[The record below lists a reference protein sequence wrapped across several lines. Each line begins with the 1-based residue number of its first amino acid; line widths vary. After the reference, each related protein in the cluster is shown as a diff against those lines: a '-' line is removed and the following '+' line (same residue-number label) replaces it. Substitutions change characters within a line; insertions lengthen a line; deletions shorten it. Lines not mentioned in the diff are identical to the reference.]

1 MTLGPA
7 PSTGVGGRGLGGLG
21 LMVAALPAGLILA
34 VGLRIGPGIEDA
46 VIVLGVLIVALGRDT
61 IARGQRITREP
72 YVFLVNLMGVAAD
85 PAFGAIAVEIVM
97 ARRAAMLL
105 AMRPPARS
113 PSI

>member
-1 MTLGPA
+1 M
-7 PSTGVGGRGLGGLG
+7 
-21 LMVAALPAGLILA
+21 
-34 VGLRIGPGIEDA
+34 EF
-46 VIVLGVLIVALGRDT
+46 GVLIIVLGRDT
-61 IARGQRITREP
+61 IARGKRITREP

-97 ARRAAMLL
+97 ARRAAMLF

>member
-1 MTLGPA
+1 MTLDPA
-7 PSTGVGGRGLGGLG
+7 PSSDAGGLG
-21 LMVAALPAGLILA
+21 LTVAALPHGRILA
-34 VGLRIGPGIEDA
+34 VVLRIGPGVEDA
-46 VIVLGVLIVALGRDT
+46 VIVLGVLIIVLGRDT
-61 IARGQRITREP
+61 IAHGQRITREP

-97 ARRAAMLL
+97 ARRAAMLF

>member
-1 MTLGPA
+1 MTLDPVPGTDA
-7 PSTGVGGRGLGGLG
+7 GSLG
-21 LMVAALPAGLILA
+21 LTVAALPPGLTLA
-34 VGLRIGPGIEDA
+34 VGPRIGPDIEDT
-46 VIVLGVLIVALGRDT
+46 VIVLGVLIIVLGRDT

>member
-1 MTLGPA
+1 
-7 PSTGVGGRGLGGLG
+7 
-21 LMVAALPAGLILA
+21 
-34 VGLRIGPGIEDA
+34 
-46 VIVLGVLIVALGRDT
+46 VLGVLKIILGRDT
-61 IARGQRITREP
+61 ITRGQRITREP

>member
-1 MTLGPA
+1 MILDPA
-7 PSTGVGGRGLGGLG
+7 LSTDADGLG
-21 LMVAALPAGLILA
+21 LTVAALPTGLTLA
-34 VGLRIGPGIEDA
+34 VGARIGPGIEDA
-46 VIVLGVLIVALGRDT
+46 VIVLGVLIIVLCRNT

-72 YVFLVNLMGVAAD
+72 YVFFVNLMGVAAD